1 LNSCNSSN
9 SPLIYEYITSETAN
23 YCLNLIVNNGKQSS
37 DEKEDEEAKNKQQ
50 NSKEKKNDK
59 QAAKKESNN
68 SILHTLQLFKCV
80 IHHFQVDK
88 LKTITEC
95 LLSLMTLKDIMITS
109 NCFQVLHQLFSSQ
122 TNNLTAD
129 LNAQIINALYDYQ
142 PSENDPPQLIGW
154 LAVTESAIKCLNRLN
169 KQKCITHLPHFFQ
182 IYMQILSLT
191 HHKNIHV
198 ILTNC
203 LNDVLEQC
211 VQTNINLLIDDLKVH
226 NANGE
231 QKKSLLNKIFSQLE
245 NGLSYQF
252 HESWLFVMKILT
264 CAFTS
269 FKHRDTFPVVEKC
282 LASLANLRES
292 DQFEYK
298 KEADMAIGR
307 AIQTYG
313 PKLMLE
319 CISLEITGDEEANFD
334 YPRSWML
341 PILKDNIQK
350 TELSYFI
357 NVMLPLANKL
367 KMKSTGFL
375 KNKQQMQFKIFDNLV
390 NQIWSLLP
398 GFCDFPLD
406 FAESFKKLAKT
417 LGETL
422 EKCSDLRN
430 YVLQSL
436 RTLVNR
442 NSDENKVLMAKYAK
456 NYLSIM
462 FNVYTTEMKLEKDP
476 VRQSL
481 LDTIKC
487 YMKIADFDLL
497 NFFLAQSIQHYE
509 NHSLMYEKSLKTDLN
524 NNNPAG
530 KKIS

>member
-1 LNSCNSSN
+1 M
-9 SPLIYEYITSETAN
+9 
-23 YCLNLIVNNGKQSS
+23 NLIVNNGKHSNDDQQ
-37 DEKEDEEAKNKQQ
+37 DANDKEDDLKKKPSSN
-50 NSKEKKNDK
+50 KEKKNEK
-59 QAAKKESNN
+59 QTAKKESNN
-68 SILHTLQLFKCV
+68 AILHTLQLLKCI

-88 LKTITEC
+88 LKSIIEC
-95 LLSLMTLKDIMITS
+95 LLSLMTLKDILITS
-109 NCFQVLHQLFSSQ
+109 NCFQVLHQLFNSQ
-122 TNNLTAD
+122 SNHLSGD

-169 KQKCITHLPHFFQ
+169 KEKCITHLPHFFQ

-211 VQTNINLLIDDLKVH
+211 VQTNINLFIDDLKMH
-226 NANGE
+226 GSNTE
-231 QKKSLLNKIFSQLE
+231 QKKSLLYKIFSQLE

-269 FKHRDTFPVVEKC
+269 FKHSDTFPVVEKC
-282 LASLANLRES
+282 LSSLANLRES

-307 AIQTYG
+307 AVQTYG
-313 PKLMLE
+313 PRLMLE
-319 CISLEITGDEEANFD
+319 CISLGITGDEEVNCD

-367 KMKSTGFL
+367 KAKSAIFL
-375 KNKQQMQFKIFDNLV
+375 KSKQQIQYKVFDNLV

-406 FAESFKKLAKT
+406 FAESFKNLAKT

-436 RTLVNR
+436 RTLINR
-442 NSDENKVLMAKYAK
+442 NTDENKALMVKYSK

-462 FNVYTTEMKLEKDP
+462 FNVYTTEIKLEKDP

-487 YMKIADFDLL
+487 YMKIADPILL
-497 NFFLAQSIQHYE
+497 NTFLTQSIQHFE
-509 NHSLMYEKSLKTDLN
+509 NHSSMYEKSLKPDLN
-524 NNNPAG
+524 NNNGAG
-530 KKIS
+530 N